1 MELFELTKI
10 QSVILSSI
18 MISILAQMTFL
29 YYVSINKY
37 TFNLYYA
44 AGYFIFSII
53 AYLFY
58 YKLLL

>member
-37 TFNLYYA
+37 TFNLCYA

-58 YKLLL
+58 YKLIL

>member
-10 QSVILSSI
+10 QSIILSSI
-18 MISILAQMTFL
+18 MISILAQITFL
-29 YYVSINKY
+29 YYVSIDKY
-37 TFNLYYA
+37 TFNLFYA
-44 AGYFIFSII
+44 VGYFFFSII